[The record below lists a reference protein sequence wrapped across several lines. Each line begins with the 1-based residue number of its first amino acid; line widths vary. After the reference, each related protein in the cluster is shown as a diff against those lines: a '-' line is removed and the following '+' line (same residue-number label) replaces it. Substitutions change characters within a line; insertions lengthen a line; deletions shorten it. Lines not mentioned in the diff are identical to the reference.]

1 MKNSKKSSLH
11 LLVQNRETGEI
22 DGIIRTKEQYNYW
35 LNYILG
41 MNDIQIAM
49 NVFHEE
55 LGCSPE
61 EVKNT
66 WSLVEIV
73 NVMSTRYKIIDMN
86 RLKEEK

>member
-35 LNYILG
+35 LKYILA

-49 NVFHEE
+49 HVFHKE

-86 RLKEEK
+86 HLKEKK